1 MTTDDEKSINI
12 ERDLTTVSAPENTA
26 TQHTKRNLSNLDRSI
41 RALGGIACIVLGIV
55 KSSLL
60 GGTLPSVFV
69 VGFGVLNLGSAIAC
83 YCPVYGIA
91 TFSTFKRPPT
101 SPDKI

>member
-1 MTTDDEKSINI
+1 MATDDEKSINM
-12 ERDLTTVSAPENTA
+12 EQDLPAGSAPANTV
-26 TQHTKRNLSNLDRSI
+26 TRRIKRNLSNLDRSI